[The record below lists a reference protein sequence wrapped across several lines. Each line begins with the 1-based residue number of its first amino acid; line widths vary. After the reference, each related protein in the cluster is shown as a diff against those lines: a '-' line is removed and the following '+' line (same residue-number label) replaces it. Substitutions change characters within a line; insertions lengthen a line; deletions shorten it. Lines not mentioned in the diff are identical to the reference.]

1 MKKITFGLII
11 TSRSFFPDHLVTDA
25 RRDILAKVD
34 DMGYNAVILSES
46 DTSLGA
52 VESLKDA
59 GKCAELF
66 RKNRDLIDGIIVILP
81 NFGDEVAVSTAIDRA
96 GLNVPVLVQA
106 CDDESGKLDLANRR
120 DAFCGKLSLCN
131 NLYYRNIK
139 FTNTTLHTCSIN
151 GKDFSEDLER
161 FAAVCRVVRGI
172 STARIGAIGTR
183 PNPFHTVRYSE
194 KLLQA
199 SGITVS
205 VVDLSEI
212 LSAAQKMH
220 DSSEVE
226 ARVNEITQ
234 YGKVSQDID
243 KEKLIKQAKLSLVL
257 EKWIDE
263 NQCDASAIQ
272 CWNSLEDNYGC
283 AACLS
288 MSMMGEKGKPSAC
301 ETDITGAL
309 TMYALYLASGVPSGY
324 LDWNNNYSEDRDVCI
339 SQHCSN
345 FPKDFIGKDFEIGN
359 LDILGTTIGAE
370 KCFGACKAQIAP
382 GVMTYAK
389 ITTDDLRGKIK
400 VYIGEGE
407 FLAEKLNTFGG
418 TALCKVPKLQK
429 LMDYIC
435 SNGFEH
441 HVAMN
446 RSRSSEVL
454 KEALGK
460 YLGWEVYVHNK

>member
-1 MKKITFGLII
+1 MKKVTFGVIV
-11 TSRSFFPDHLVTDA
+11 TSRGFFPDHLVIEG
-25 RRDILAKVD
+25 RKEILAKLD
-34 DMGYNAVILSES
+34 KMGYNAVILSES
-46 DTSLGA
+46 DTPLGA

-59 GKCAELF
+59 AKCAQLF

-81 NFGDEVAVSTAIDRA
+81 NFGDEVAVSTAIDQS

-106 CDDESGKLDLANRR
+106 CDDDLGKLDLANRR

-151 GKDFSEDLER
+151 GKEFTGDLER
-161 FAAVCRVVRGI
+161 FAAICRVVRGV

-199 SGITVS
+199 AGITVS

-212 LSAAQKMH
+212 LAAAQKME
-220 DSSEVE
+220 DSSEVK
-226 ARVNEITQ
+226 ARVHEIAQ
-234 YGKVSQDID
+234 YGRVPQDID
-243 KEKLIKQAKLSLVL
+243 KEKLIKQAKLSIVL
-257 EKWIDE
+257 EEWIDE

-301 ETDITGAL
+301 ETDVTGAL
-309 TMYALYLASGVPSGY
+309 TMYALYLASGEPSGY
-324 LDWNNNYSEDRDVCI
+324 LDWNNNYPLDKDVCI

-345 FPKDFIGKDFEIGN
+345 FPKSFIGTDFEIGN

-370 KCFGACKAQIAP
+370 KCFGACKAQIAS

-407 FLAEKLNTFGG
+407 FLSNKLDSFGG
-418 TALCKVPKLQK
+418 TALCRIPNLQK
-429 LMDYIC
+429 LMDFIC
-435 SNGFEH
+435 GNGFEH

-446 RSRSSEVL
+446 RSLSSAVL

-460 YLGWEVYVHNK
+460 YLGWEVYVHN